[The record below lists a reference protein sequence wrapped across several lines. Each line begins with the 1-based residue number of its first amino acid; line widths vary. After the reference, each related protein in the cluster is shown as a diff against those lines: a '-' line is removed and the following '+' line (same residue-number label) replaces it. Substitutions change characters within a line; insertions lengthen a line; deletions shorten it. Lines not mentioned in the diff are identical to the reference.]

1 MARPPSTSLT
11 PAQRRVLNT
20 VLKREGLQLP
30 NFVSDLV
37 AELSLK
43 AESSL
48 GPTLQRMA
56 RLGVILLQ
64 GGGIQGRQRLVVATH
79 KGRLL
84 SSLAAG
90 ATLENENGRDS
101 PQESFLHTHLFS
113 HAPPRPSILPLLG
126 TIPAG
131 PLEEVITQQ
140 DAAFETVSVNEL
152 LRHRP
157 GDFLLRIKGESMVGD
172 GILNGDLVLLRP
184 GVEIQQGEIA
194 AVVWSGSGAE
204 CEATL
209 KRVFKQSP
217 SNPSRGPSNPSR
229 GSSNPS
235 GGPSNPSRGSSN
247 PSGGSSN
254 PGEGRAAPFHEI
266 TPEAEE
272 AEIENQ
278 LLLRASNPAY
288 ADILLP
294 ASSVRIA
301 GVFRGLIRPEAPP
314 SSSHRNAQPG
324 GSQ

>member
-1 MARPPSTSLT
+1 M
-11 PAQRRVLNT
+11 
-20 VLKREGLQLP
+20 
-30 NFVSDLV
+30 
-37 AELSLK
+37 
-43 AESSL
+43 
-48 GPTLQRMA
+48 
-56 RLGVILLQ
+56 
-64 GGGIQGRQRLVVATH
+64 
-79 KGRLL
+79 
-84 SSLAAG
+84 
-90 ATLENENGRDS
+90 
-101 PQESFLHTHLFS
+101 
-113 HAPPRPSILPLLG
+113 
-126 TIPAG
+126 
-131 PLEEVITQQ
+131 EEVIAQQ
-140 DAAFETVSVNEL
+140 DAAFESVSVNEL
-152 LRHRP
+152 LKHRP

-217 SNPSRGPSNPSR
+217 
-229 GSSNPS
+229 SNPS

>member
-20 VLKREGLQLP
+20 VLKREKLQLP

-37 AELSLK
+37 EELSLK

-48 GPTLQRMA
+48 GPTLRRMA

-64 GGGIQGRQRLVVATH
+64 GGGIQGRQRLVVPTP
-79 KGRLL
+79 KGRIL
-84 SSLAAG
+84 SSLAGG
-90 ATLENENGRDS
+90 ANLENENENEYSRGSSR
-101 PQESFLHTHLFS
+101 ESFLHTHLFS
-113 HAPPRPSILPLLG
+113 HTPPRPSILPLLG

-131 PLEEVITQQ
+131 PLEEVIAQQ
-140 DAAFETVSVNEL
+140 DAAFESVSVNEL
-152 LRHRP
+152 LKHRP

-209 KRVFKQSP
+209 KRVFKKPASPRKRQSTP
-217 SNPSRGPSNPSR
+217 G
-229 GSSNPS
+229 GDSSNP
-235 GGPSNPSRGSSN
+235 GGGSSN

-254 PGEGRAAPFHEI
+254 PSGGGTASSRKI
-266 TPEAEE
+266 GPETEE

-278 LLLRASNPAY
+278 VLLRASNPAY

-294 ASSVRIA
+294 ASSVKIA

-314 SSSHRNAQPG
+314 GSSHRNALPG
-324 GSQ
+324 GSL